1 MVNIN
6 EQVQRKK
13 LMFEFK
19 HPKYYKELKKNLTKE
34 NFSDK
39 GEEDEK
45 IQVWKDEIA
54 MHGGTIS
61 DEVKV
66 KDLKKLNKDLKEEK
80 YNGGTAYTEFL
91 KLFSKEK
98 NEK

>member
-1 MVNIN
+1 MTDENYN
-6 EQVQRKK
+6 ELGKK
-13 LMFEFK
+13 M
-19 HPKYYKELKKNLTKE
+19 
-34 NFSDK
+34 S
-39 GEEDEK
+39 EEDEK

-54 MHGGTIS
+54 MHGGIIS

-66 KDLKKLNKDLKEEK
+66 KDLNEDLKEEK

>member
-1 MVNIN
+1 MTDENYN
-6 EQVQRKK
+6 ELGKK
-13 LMFEFK
+13 M
-19 HPKYYKELKKNLTKE
+19 
-34 NFSDK
+34 S
-39 GEEDEK
+39 EEDEK

-66 KDLKKLNKDLKEEK
+66 KDLKKLNEDLKEEK

-91 KLFSKEK
+91 KLFSKGK
-98 NEK
+98 NE

>member
-1 MVNIN
+1 M
-6 EQVQRKK
+6 K
-13 LMFEFK
+13 
-19 HPKYYKELKKNLTKE
+19 
-34 NFSDK
+34 
-39 GEEDEK
+39 
-45 IQVWKDEIA
+45 WKDEIA

-91 KLFSKEK
+91 KFFSKEK

>member
-1 MVNIN
+1 MN
-6 EQVQRKK
+6 
-13 LMFEFK
+13 
-19 HPKYYKELKKNLTKE
+19 
-34 NFSDK
+34 
-39 GEEDEK
+39 EEDEK

-61 DEVKV
+61 DEV

-91 KLFSKEK
+91 KLFSKGK
-98 NEK
+98 K

>member
-1 MVNIN
+1 MN
-6 EQVQRKK
+6 
-13 LMFEFK
+13 
-19 HPKYYKELKKNLTKE
+19 
-34 NFSDK
+34 
-39 GEEDEK
+39 EEDEK

-66 KDLKKLNKDLKEEK
+66 KDLKKLNKDINDEE
-80 YNGGTAYTEFL
+80 YNGGKAYAEFL
-91 KLFSKEK
+91 KFFFKGK